1 MGIFNFLFKA
11 ETFKT
16 WKDVQDG
23 LTCLDTDRY
32 RKQFTFILQTGLANS
47 LSPVE
52 LQAIQISLNEA
63 ANGNLKAI
71 KNLAE
76 PQDLMVRQRLSN
88 WLDRVYNGN
97 KKIRL
102 PTENTPLSPM
112 LVSAPVQT
120 ISSLEKVVEFTTD
133 LTGEHYEPDMIHNA
147 IMIKGETWRE
157 IMYLASMYGAW
168 VITDQIL
175 YPEEALCIPEM
186 VSALRFSSIAMVHW
200 KRKKLAVLNSNA
212 IRESNAIP
220 FNQSVKAPLNIDEIK
235 KKLLSSGW
243 LISEE

>member
-16 WKDVQDG
+16 WKDVRNG

-52 LQAIQISLNEA
+52 LQALQISLNEA

-76 PQDLMVRQRLSN
+76 PQDLMVTKRLSN
-88 WLDRVYNGN
+88 WLDRVYNGE
-97 KKIRL
+97 KQIRL
-102 PTENTPLSPM
+102 PTKYTLLFPM
-112 LVSAPVQT
+112 MVSAPAQT
-120 ISSLEKVVEFTTD
+120 ISTLEKVHEFTAD
-133 LTGEHYEPDMIHNA
+133 LTGEPILPGMVMNA
-147 IMIKGETWRE
+147 SMIKGETWRE
-157 IMYLASMYGAW
+157 IMAVGGVCGW

-186 VSALRFSSIAMVHW
+186 VSALYPPQYMAMVHW
-200 KRKKLAVLNSNA
+200 QRTKLAVLRPAA
-212 IRESNAIP
+212 IAESIAIP
-220 FNQSVKAPLNIDEIK
+220 WNQSKKAPLNIDEIK